1 MHVPPLYED
10 TPDMMLSRA
19 NDVPHG
25 GVLLLPRPPRER
37 REAYVTLIRGQKMS
51 EEGTE

>member
-1 MHVPPLYED
+1 
-10 TPDMMLSRA
+10 MMLCRA
-19 NDVPHG
+19 NDAPHG
-25 GVLLLPRPPRER
+25 VLLPRPPKE